1 MGVKRHINENLWRRA
16 AGFRVATDE
25 ANLPN
30 FLDILMMDE
39 LRHADVVEQ
48 ALWEIVDLYLAG
60 VIKPLVRRRLPNGA
74 RGSLLAAMI
83 TLETFGR

>member
-1 MGVKRHINENLWRRA
+1 MGVKRHINENLWRSA

-30 FLDILMMDE
+30 FVDILMMDE

>member
-1 MGVKRHINENLWRRA
+1 VEERRRFPRSN
-16 AGFRVATDE
+16 GRGQP
-25 ANLPN
+25 PN